1 MSGSAGPRRV
11 SSREWP
17 LDLDH
22 CWEDRESVEVST
34 AYGRGTSLEVL
45 GQHHQRLKGY
55 VHVHGNPTSGYEESN
70 GLGWRSGLGCDRLR
84 MRGHPTPGG
93 RNAGW
98 HTRDAQS

>member
-55 VHVHGNPTSGYEESN
+55 VHVHGNPTSGYEGAMAWAGAVVLVVTVSACAATPHQE
-70 GLGWRSGLGCDRLR
+70 GEMLGGTHV
-84 MRGHPTPGG
+84 MP
-93 RNAGW
+93 N
-98 HTRDAQS
+98 